1 MTALPL
7 RFAPPVRCHRDL
19 GPGEV
24 KRVAAGKLL
33 VGYFVGCPACR
44 IVSQF
49 AGEAFEE
56 TLPLLEQPAGD
67 GVSARAKRPTAL
79 TTKAP
84 VACRG
89 CGRAVVVRDET
100 VEA

>member
-1 MTALPL
+1 MTVAPL

-33 VGYFVGCPACR
+33 VGYFVGCPVCR
-44 IVSQF
+44 VVSQF

-56 TLPLLEQPAGD
+56 TLPLLDQPPGD
-67 GVSARAKRPTAL
+67 RVSARARRPTAL
-79 TTKAP
+79 ATKVP

-89 CGRAVVVRDET
+89 CGRAVVVRDEI